1 MKATRKNGITS
12 GRIQFARDWS
22 ETQTTG
28 RIPGRS
34 SQSTGR
40 NCSRRPAGDVR
51 LKTPSHCASH
61 REAATGVDL
70 ITWNLFSL
78 SRFTRAPQGA
88 TRLCA
93 GVLAV
98 FENLYAVY
106 EYVFYANSVLVRFF
120 ECRAIRNGCRIKD
133 QHVGKHSLLEKPA
146 MIEAEIR
153 GRQSA
158 QAMDRVAHGKNFFVA
173 HIFAEHTCEISV
185 SARVRIRFQ
194 EDSFRR
200 L

>member
-70 ITWNLFSL
+70 IAWNLFSL
-78 SRFTRAPQGA
+78 SRFTRSPQGA
-88 TRLCA
+88 AGFCA

-98 FENLYAVY
+98 FENLNAVD
-106 EYVFYANSVLVRFF
+106 EDVLHANGVLVRFL
-120 ECRAIRNGCRIKD
+120 ECRAIRNGCWIKD
-133 QHVGKHSLLEKPA
+133 HHVSKH
-146 MIEAEIR
+146 
-153 GRQSA
+153 
-158 QAMDRVAHGKNFFVA
+158 
-173 HIFAEHTCEISV
+173 
-185 SARVRIRFQ
+185 
-194 EDSFRR
+194 
-200 L
+200 